1 MAPTKER
8 SKARH
13 GKPNGDTVVLKR
25 IGEAKKISKRPIKT
39 TASKSEDLLATLPAE
54 LRNEIYKLT
63 LIEEKVFVIGSV
75 EKYRN
80 PLNRQNHAPIDDLS
94 HVANAHVAR
103 KNSSSHAN
111 RINPWVE
118 PALLQVSR
126 NIRDEASKMYYGSN
140 SFIART
146 KLVDFAKLGA
156 WLETLCRRCGRQPL
170 HAFRISVIDVTW
182 LGLYNAVDLCKAI
195 ATSGIELKP
204 LTSPLWRST
213 RARMLGVDPLVQLNR
228 RWHYSIERPLN
239 EAFSIVRIAKA
250 GSRTQEWLD
259 RKLMRW
265 LREKYS
271 RHDALKSL
279 GKMGVDPFLGG
290 KFAGVDVLRQRDLN
304 KAMVPKKSAA
314 KRSSEGGKAE
324 ECLARV

>member
-13 GKPNGDTVVLKR
+13 GKPNGDTAVLKR
-25 IGEAKKISKRPIKT
+25 IGEAKKISKHPIKT

-63 LIEEKVFVIGSV
+63 LIEEKVFVLGSV
-75 EKYRN
+75 KKYRN

-94 HVANAHVAR
+94 QVANARVAR
-103 KNSSSHAN
+103 KKGASHAS
-111 RINPWVE
+111 RIDPWVE

-126 NIRDEASKMYYGSN
+126 NIRDEAFKMYYGSN

-146 KLVDFAKLGA
+146 KLIDFAKLGA

-182 LGLYNAVDLCKAI
+182 LGLYNAVDLCKAV

-213 RARMLGVDPLVQLNR
+213 RARIIGVDPLVQLNR

-239 EAFSIVRIAKA
+239 EALSIVRIAKT
-250 GSRTQEWLD
+250 GVRTEEWLG
-259 RKLMRW
+259 RKLVCW
-265 LREKYS
+265 LRDKYG
-271 RHDALKSL
+271 RYDALKSL
-279 GKMGVDPFLGG
+279 EKMGIDPFFGG
-290 KFAGVDVLRQRDLN
+290 KFVGIDALRQRDHN
-304 KAMVPKKSAA
+304 RAVVRKRSAT

-324 ECLARV
+324 ECLARH

>member
-8 SKARH
+8 SKSGS
-13 GKPNGDTVVLKR
+13 GKSNDYVAVLKR
-25 IGEAKKISKRPIKT
+25 TGIAKKISKRPIKT
-39 TASKSEDLLATLPAE
+39 AAFKGKDLFATLPAE

-63 LIEEKVFVIGSV
+63 LIEEKLFVIGSV
-75 EKYRN
+75 KKYRN
-80 PLNRQNHAPIDDLS
+80 PLNRQNHAPVDDLS
-94 HVANAHVAR
+94 QVANAHFAR
-103 KNSSSHAN
+103 KKHTSHASH
-111 RINPWVE
+111 INPWVE

-126 NIRDEASKMYYGSN
+126 SIRDEASKMYYGSN

-182 LGLYNAVDLCKAI
+182 LGLYNAVDLCKAV

-213 RARMLGVDPLVQLNR
+213 RARIIGVDPLVQLNR

-239 EAFSIVRIAKA
+239 EAMSIVRIAKA
-250 GSRTQEWLD
+250 GSRTEEWLD
-259 RKLMRW
+259 RKLMWW

-279 GKMGVDPFLGG
+279 GKMGIDPFFGG
-290 KFAGVDVLRQRDLN
+290 KFVGIDVLRQRDVN
-304 KAMVPKKSAA
+304 RAVVRKNPAT
-314 KRSSEGGKAE
+314 KRSSEEVKAE
-324 ECLARV
+324 ACLGRL

>member
-8 SKARH
+8 SKARN
-13 GKPNGDTVVLKR
+13 GKSNGDAAVLKR
-25 IGEAKKISKRPIKT
+25 IGEAQKISKRPFKT
-39 TASKSEDLLATLPAE
+39 AGSKGEDLLATLPAE

-63 LIEEKVFVIGSV
+63 LIEEKVSVIGSV
-75 EKYRN
+75 KKYRN
-80 PLNRQNHAPIDDLS
+80 HLNRQNHAPIDDLS
-94 HVANAHVAR
+94 QVANARVAR
-103 KNSSSHAN
+103 KKSTSHAN

-126 NIRDEASKMYYGSN
+126 KIRDEASKMYYGSN

-182 LGLYNAVDLCKAI
+182 LGLYNAVDLCKAV

-213 RARMLGVDPLVQLNR
+213 RARIIGVDPLVQLNR

-239 EAFSIVRIAKA
+239 EALGIVRVAKT
-250 GSRTQEWLD
+250 GNRSEDWLEG
-259 RKLMRW
+259 KLMWW

-271 RHDALKSL
+271 RYDALKSL
-279 GKMGVDPFLGG
+279 GKMGVDPFFVG
-290 KFAGVDVLRQRDLN
+290 KFVGIEVLRQRN
-304 KAMVPKKSAA
+304 INRAVVQKKAT
-314 KRSSEGGKAE
+314 KRSSEGGKAKK
-324 ECLARV
+324 CVARL

>member
-8 SKARH
+8 SKASN
-13 GKPNGDTVVLKR
+13 GKSNGDAAVLKR
-25 IGEAKKISKRPIKT
+25 IGEAKKIRKRPFKT
-39 TASKSEDLLATLPAE
+39 AASKGEDLLATLPAE

-75 EKYRN
+75 KKYRN
-80 PLNRQNHAPIDDLS
+80 PLNRQNHAPVDDLS
-94 HVANAHVAR
+94 QVANAHVAR
-103 KNSSSHAN
+103 KKGASHAS
-111 RINPWVE
+111 RINSWVE

-156 WLETLCRRCGRQPL
+156 WLEILCRRCGRQPL
-170 HAFRISVIDVTW
+170 HDFRISVVDVTW
-182 LGLYNAVDLCKAI
+182 LGLYNALDLCKAI
-195 ATSGIELKP
+195 ATSGIELEP

-239 EAFSIVRIAKA
+239 EALSIVRIAKA
-250 GSRTQEWLD
+250 GNRTEEWLD
-259 RKLMRW
+259 RKLMWW

-271 RHDALKSL
+271 RYDALKSL
-279 GKMGVDPFLGG
+279 GKMGVDPFFGG
-290 KFAGVDVLRQRDLN
+290 KFVGTDVLRQRDIN
-304 KAMVPKKSAA
+304 RAVVQKKVT

-324 ECLARV
+324 KCVARL

>member
-1 MAPTKER
+1 MER
-8 SKARH
+8 SKASN
-13 GKPNGDTVVLKR
+13 GKSNDDAAVLKR
-25 IGEAKKISKRPIKT
+25 IGEAKKISKRRFKT
-39 TASKSEDLLATLPAE
+39 ATSKGEDLLATLPAE

-63 LIEEKVFVIGSV
+63 LIEEKVFVLGSV
-75 EKYRN
+75 KKYRN

-94 HVANAHVAR
+94 QVANAHVAR
-103 KNSSSHAN
+103 KKSTSHAS

-156 WLETLCRRCGRQPL
+156 WLETLCRRCGRRPL

-195 ATSGIELKP
+195 ATSGVELKP

-213 RARMLGVDPLVQLNR
+213 RARIIGVDSLIQLNR

-239 EAFSIVRIAKA
+239 EALSIVRIAKA
-250 GSRTQEWLD
+250 GGRTEEWLG
-259 RKLMRW
+259 RKLVCW
-265 LREKYS
+265 LRDKYS
-271 RHDALKSL
+271 RYDALKSL
-279 GKMGVDPFLGG
+279 GKMGIDPFFGG
-290 KFAGVDVLRQRDLN
+290 KFVGIDVLRQRDIN
-304 KAMVPKKSAA
+304 RAVVQKKAT

-324 ECLARV
+324 ECLARH